1 MNELERFVA
10 SHAPPRP
17 LPAVNGLVS
26 GLQAHGVEA
35 LVPLWEATEVYV
47 GREGLD
53 PPFWAVPW
61 AGGLGLA
68 WHLERHP
75 ELVVGKRVI
84 DFACGGG
91 LVGLVA
97 ARLGA
102 ASVALAEID
111 PFARAACRLNAALN
125 GLNVTVVEEDLLVS
139 PLTEADVVLAG
150 DVFYAAAMS
159 AMVLPWLRAHAAAG
173 RLVLVGDPG
182 RNYLPSAGLVALSE
196 VVVPVSRDW
205 EDGLTKR
212 TRILRL
218 EAAP

>member
-1 MNELERFVA
+1 MNKLEQFVA
-10 SHAPPRP
+10 LHAPPRP
-17 LPAVNGLVS
+17 LPSVHGLVH
-26 GLQAHGVEA
+26 GLVAHGVDA
-35 LVPLWEATEVYV
+35 LVPLWEATEAEV

-61 AGGLGLA
+61 AGGLALA
-68 WHLERHP
+68 WHLEREP
-75 ELVVGKRVI
+75 ALVEGRRVL

-102 ASVALAEID
+102 ASVTLAEID

-125 GLNVTVVEEDLLVS
+125 GLSVAVPEQDLLAC

-159 AMVLPWLRAHAAAG
+159 ARVLPWLRAHAAAG
-173 RLVLVGDPG
+173 ALVLVGDPG
-182 RNYLPSAGLVALSE
+182 RNYLPSQGLTPLSE
-196 VVVPVSRDW
+196 VEVPASRDW
-205 EDGLTKR
+205 EATATRR
-212 TRILRL
+212 TRVLRL
-218 EAAP
+218 DAVA